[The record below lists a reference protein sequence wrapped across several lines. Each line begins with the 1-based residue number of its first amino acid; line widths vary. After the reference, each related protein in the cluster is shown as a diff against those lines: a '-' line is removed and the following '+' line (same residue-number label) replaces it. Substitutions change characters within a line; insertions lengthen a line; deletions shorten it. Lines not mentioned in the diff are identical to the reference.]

1 MNMTK
6 ELNNCWVKVLLDKRT
21 NEVVRLLFVTDNFAR
36 IKNEKGVEIVLSKK
50 SLLMNYEE
58 I

>member
-1 MNMTK
+1 MK
-6 ELNNCWVKVLLDKRT
+6 KINNNSEDIIILIDKRN
-21 NEVVRLLFVTDNFAR
+21 NEIVRLLFVTDNFAR
-36 IKNEKGVEIVLSKK
+36 IKNGKGVEIVLSKK